1 MELTSFSC
9 LLIRQVNTQT
19 HRHTLAHTHTH
30 TYHRQ
35 AHMHIHMPLRS
46 AKSKLTGI
54 PEILTEILVENM
66 ENSVEIVTL

>member
-9 LLIRQVNTQT
+9 LLTRQVNTQT
-19 HRHTLAHTHTH
+19 HRHILAHTHTH

-46 AKSKLTGI
+46 VESKLTGI
-54 PEILTEILVENM
+54 PEILTENM